1 MKINLGAGPY
11 WHKDGWHVL
20 DHKLSKPEP
29 GKVNGDISKINL
41 SSKSCDVAFTS
52 HVIEHI
58 PHLKIQKVFTEINRV
73 LKNDGVLRILVPD
86 MEKFAQYNIENRTV
100 ESGTLHKLSMKVPKS
115 IIPFISL
122 KIVPYL
128 DLPCNLCL

>member
-52 HVIEHI
+52 HLRKHMRIKTNHF
-58 PHLKIQKVFTEINRV
+58 LK
-73 LKNDGVLRILVPD
+73 LLR
-86 MEKFAQYNIENRTV
+86 K
-100 ESGTLHKLSMKVPKS
+100 K
-115 IIPFISL
+115 IIHSDRI
-122 KIVPYL
+122 
-128 DLPCNLCL
+128 